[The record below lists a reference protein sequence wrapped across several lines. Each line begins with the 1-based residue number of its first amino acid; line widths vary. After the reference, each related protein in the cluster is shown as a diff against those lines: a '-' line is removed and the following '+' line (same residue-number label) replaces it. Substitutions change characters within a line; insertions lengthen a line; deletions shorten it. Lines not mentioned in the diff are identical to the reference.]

1 MKGLRTL
8 LINGATVIGAAA
20 LTWAVGVD
28 WTQYVSP
35 TAAVII
41 VAAANMALRLVTT
54 TPVGKAE

>member
-8 LINGATVIGAAA
+8 LVNGATVVGAAA

-35 TAAVII
+35 TAAIII
-41 VAAANMALRLVTT
+41 VAGANMGLRVITT
-54 TPVGKAE
+54 TPVGKAK

>member
-8 LINGATVIGAAA
+8 LINGATVVVAAA

-28 WTQYVSP
+28 WTQHVSP
-35 TAAVII
+35 TVAVII
-41 VAAANMALRLVTT
+41 VAVANMGLRVITT